1 MIDKGIVQGPN
12 LAVAVIAASRL
23 GVKLNPVVALPLL
36 RHAEPSVRAATCA
49 CARPGGDIVAT
60 LIDLLADL
68 NGEAATAAACALGI
82 MGRVEAR
89 DLLKRCLIEKPS
101 PRVIEALAGVAD
113 EEAIVF
119 LARLGRKR
127 PELANS
133 VLSALD
139 EIDHARATVAASG
152 LKSWLSHS
160 DRRDV
165 AIRWSAI
172 RRPRGLAPS
181 NAPRSTYLDRAPFER
196 AAGAGD
202 CGSFWVVRLR

>member
-1 MIDKGIVQGPN
+1 MIGKGIVQVPN
-12 LAVAVIAASRL
+12 LAAAVIAASRL
-23 GVKLNPVVALPLL
+23 GVKLNPAVALPLL
-36 RHAEPSVRAATCA
+36 RHAEPSVRAAACA
-49 CARPGGDIVAT
+49 CVRQGGDIVAR
-60 LIDLLADL
+60 LIELLADL

-82 MGRVEAR
+82 MGRMEAR
-89 DLLKRCLIEKPS
+89 DLLKCCLIEEPS

-133 VLSALD
+133 VLSVLD

-160 DRRDV
+160 DRR
-165 AIRWSAI
+165 SS
-172 RRPRGLAPS
+172 G
-181 NAPRSTYLDRAPFER
+181 PRS
-196 AAGAGD
+196 AALAAWRRRMRRTRHV
-202 CGSFWVVRLR
+202 STEPL